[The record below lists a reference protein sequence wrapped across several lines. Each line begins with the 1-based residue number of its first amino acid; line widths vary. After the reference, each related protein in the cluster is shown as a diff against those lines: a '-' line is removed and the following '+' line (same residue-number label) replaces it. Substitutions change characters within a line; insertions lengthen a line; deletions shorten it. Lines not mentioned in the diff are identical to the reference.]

1 METQHGARN
10 EYSSIESES
19 DGEISNLKTA
29 ARKRKLVEMED
40 DSDLQSDAYISPQYD
55 SLSKVNKFPKS
66 IVFKANCCE
75 QVEMKNKELEE
86 TIKNMLSQQKNMA
99 ETINNMKEKITKRKH
114 SHSGGIKKKKLK
126 NSSSKYKR
134 ISDKSSSDDSDSS
147 NSSENPSS
155 REPSVDRGLDFSK
168 EKTEFNKIR
177 VPTFTGDC
185 NVDKYDYQGWKEKAV
200 AYLGRV
206 NASVEDK
213 VVALK
218 IAVSGNAG
226 RVLQHA
232 KITKVSQIFKTLK
245 QAYEGFKTSD
255 QLFHIKQQWPEES
268 VMQLHSRIIAEA
280 KNSHVSRT
288 KKYFNQLLRKVLRNA
303 LYPEIQTKIADQHP
317 RRLKDLI
324 YLAHEVEQ
332 TIRQKMANTTS
343 KSKKSEGTV
352 ASIEAAENSNKGL
365 LNATVQGQI
374 AALESNFKQLQN
386 SFNRQHRQF
395 DYKKN
400 NKYINNK
407 QQNGYD
413 RKNNQQNFNKSGKQL
428 RIKGQC
434 YICKKFGHSF
444 RDCRNSSPSQIQ
456 EMEHKLNRNNNLNLN
471 AVVENPPKSQEKQ

>member
-1 METQHGARN
+1 MNTQHGARN

-19 DGEISNLKTA
+19 DGETKHLKTTA
-29 ARKRKLVEMED
+29 GKRKLVDMED
-40 DSDLQSDAYISPQYD
+40 ESDLQSDAYISPQYD
-55 SLSKVNKFPKS
+55 SLSKIKKFPKS
-66 IVFKANCCE
+66 IIVKANCCK

-86 TIKNMLSQQKNMA
+86 TIKNMSK
-99 ETINNMKEKITKRKH
+99 TIDDMKEKITRRKH
-114 SHSGGIKKKKLK
+114 SHSGGSKKKKLK
-126 NSSSKYKR
+126 ISSGKYER
-134 ISDKSSSDDSDSS
+134 ITDKSSSNDSDSS
-147 NSSENPSS
+147 NSSDNPSS

-200 AYLGRV
+200 AYLSRV

-232 KITKVSQIFKTLK
+232 KIAKVSQIFKTLK
-245 QAYEGFKTSD
+245 QAYEGFRTSD

-288 KKYFNQLLRKVLRNA
+288 KKYFDQLVRKVLRNA
-303 LYPEIQTKIADQHP
+303 LYTEIQTKIADQHP

-332 TIRQKMANTTS
+332 TIRQK
-343 KSKKSEGTV
+343 K
-352 ASIEAAENSNKGL
+352 
-365 LNATVQGQI
+365 
-374 AALESNFKQLQN
+374 
-386 SFNRQHRQF
+386 
-395 DYKKN
+395 
-400 NKYINNK
+400 
-407 QQNGYD
+407 
-413 RKNNQQNFNKSGKQL
+413 
-428 RIKGQC
+428 
-434 YICKKFGHSF
+434 
-444 RDCRNSSPSQIQ
+444 
-456 EMEHKLNRNNNLNLN
+456 
-471 AVVENPPKSQEKQ
+471 